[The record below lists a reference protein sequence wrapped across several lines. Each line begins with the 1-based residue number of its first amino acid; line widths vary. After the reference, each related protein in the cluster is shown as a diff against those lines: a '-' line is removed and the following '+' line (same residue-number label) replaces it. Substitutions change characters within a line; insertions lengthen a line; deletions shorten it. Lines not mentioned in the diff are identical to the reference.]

1 MDAFFYNATD
11 SSTYFLYASSES
23 RSQDYFYSMIQFS
36 TERLNKHN
44 HWPPGSYYHPGTNP
58 WMRSFTMPLIS
69 VRTFL
74 IHPQTRDPKITFI
87 L

>member
-1 MDAFFYNATD
+1 
-11 SSTYFLYASSES
+11 
-23 RSQDYFYSMIQFS
+23 MIQFS
-36 TERLNKHN
+36 TERLNKRD
-44 HWPPGSYYHPGTNP
+44 HWPPGSCYPAGTNP

-74 IHPQTRDPKITFI
+74 THPQTRDPKITFI

>member
-1 MDAFFYNATD
+1 
-11 SSTYFLYASSES
+11 
-23 RSQDYFYSMIQFS
+23 MIQFS